1 MKSLKGK
8 MIVMILPLFMILF
21 TITIIVAYTNAKKVI
36 VETTYNELE
45 KSVELEKNGLEHWF
59 NEKLTILEAGR
70 STVETSDITQEEKVE
85 YFNRLIKNSNGEFS
99 DIYIGTT
106 DGIMIDGGKF
116 EFAPDYDPR
125 KRPWYGE
132 GMSFDKFTYGE
143 PYIDNSTK
151 KMAISASAKV
161 KDSKGNLFGIMAGD
175 IILEKVSTMLENIKY
190 GKSGYAYILDKKTGK
205 IVAHSLD
212 KSVIEKTLVDIDPT
226 VKDLQEKLMNSDKG
240 ISEYTARGIKKFAAY
255 SSIPSLKW
263 NLVIVVDEDE
273 VLSKLSSFTFKIL
286 LIAIIAIIILVISV
300 ERISNSITKP
310 IKNLSKKVIEISEG
324 NLNVAIE
331 IKGKDEIAV
340 LSEEFNKFTKKLG
353 EAISKIK
360 DLVSNTKDSNEI
372 IEKSIDNIIKGKES
386 KYYSELISKTNN
398 GILQLVEQ
406 TDIVL
411 DNVRNQ
417 TASSEE
423 SLAALEEISATSD
436 HMNENIKKASESFRN
451 SLEITKS
458 SQTDIIK
465 MSSSMKNIDSSVTD
479 TNQEIDKLNEISKNI
494 GQILTA
500 INGVA
505 EQTNLLAL
513 NAAIEAARAGEAGR
527 GFAVV
532 ADEIRKLAEQ
542 TNKET
547 GKIEDL
553 VGTIQSSVEKVK
565 DSGNEVK
572 LKVVDGLELAKI
584 SEENMSKIMELTN
597 KNASE
602 MEEISISIN
611 EQTTASSE
619 VTTAISSITNNST
632 EIETLS
638 VETST
643 ISNDIKNILLEKQQL
658 VTENTKL
665 IEELNEDLEYFKI

>member
-21 TITIIVAYTNAKKVI
+21 TITIVVAYNNAKKVI

-59 NEKLTILEAGR
+59 NEKLTVLEAGR

-286 LIAIIAIIILVISV
+286 LIAVIAIIILVISV

>member
-372 IEKSIDNIIKGKES
+372 IEKS
-386 KYYSELISKTNN
+386 
-398 GILQLVEQ
+398 
-406 TDIVL
+406 
-411 DNVRNQ
+411 
-417 TASSEE
+417 
-423 SLAALEEISATSD
+423 
-436 HMNENIKKASESFRN
+436 M
-451 SLEITKS
+451 IT
-458 SQTDIIK
+458 
-465 MSSSMKNIDSSVTD
+465 
-479 TNQEIDKLNEISKNI
+479 L
-494 GQILTA
+494 
-500 INGVA
+500 
-505 EQTNLLAL
+505 
-513 NAAIEAARAGEAGR
+513 
-527 GFAVV
+527 
-532 ADEIRKLAEQ
+532 
-542 TNKET
+542 
-547 GKIEDL
+547 
-553 VGTIQSSVEKVK
+553 
-565 DSGNEVK
+565 
-572 LKVVDGLELAKI
+572 
-584 SEENMSKIMELTN
+584 
-597 KNASE
+597 
-602 MEEISISIN
+602 
-611 EQTTASSE
+611 
-619 VTTAISSITNNST
+619 
-632 EIETLS
+632 
-638 VETST
+638 
-643 ISNDIKNILLEKQQL
+643 
-658 VTENTKL
+658 
-665 IEELNEDLEYFKI
+665 

>member
-175 IILEKVSTMLENIKY
+175 IILEKISTMLENIKY

-205 IVAHSLD
+205 IIAHSLD
-212 KSVIEKTLVDIDPT
+212 KSVIEKSLVDIDPT
-226 VKDLQEKLMNSDKG
+226 SKDLQEKLMNSDKG
-240 ISEYTARGIKKFAAY
+240 IFEYTARGIKKFAAY
-255 SSIPSLKW
+255 SSIPNLKW
-263 NLVIVVDEDE
+263 NLVIVVDEGE

-286 LIAIIAIIILVISV
+286 LIAVIAIIILVISV
-300 ERISNSITKP
+300 ERISNSISKP
-310 IKNLSKKVIEISEG
+310 IKNLSRKVIEISEG
-324 NLNVAIE
+324 NLNVSIE

-572 LKVVDGLELAKI
+572 LKVIDGLELAKI
-584 SEENMSKIMELTN
+584 SEENMGKIMELTN

-619 VTTAISSITNNST
+619 VTIAISSITNNST